1 MSDYILL
8 SISILS
14 NGLYNAV
21 IKLLGRKSDGSLR
34 GTMRVNAAIY
44 AVISV
49 VVGAAAIFS
58 CETYSAQCLI
68 LGSCHGDERR
78 LQAHGARHR

>member
-21 IKLLGRKSDGSLR
+21 MKLLGRKSDGSLR
-34 GTMRVNAAIY
+34 GTMQVNAAIY

-58 CETYSAQCLI
+58 WETYSAQCLI
-68 LGSCHGDERR
+68 LGLSLIHI
-78 LQAHGARHR
+78 

>member
-21 IKLLGRKSDGSLR
+21 MKLLGRKSDGSLR

-49 VVGAAAIFS
+49 VVGAGGTVVATGTPEEVAE
-58 CETYSAQCLI
+58 CEKSYTGQYLKKM
-68 LGSCHGDERR
+68 LEK
-78 LQAHGARHR
+78 